1 MTGLTLSGVHA
12 YYGKSHIL
20 HGIDLTLDPG
30 EVVALLGRNGAGK
43 TTTIRTIAGLLPTA
57 EGQITFDGRAITNLR
72 ADTIA
77 RSGLITVP
85 ETRDIFAT
93 LTVRDNLMLAAR
105 RTSAGAGAMERVL
118 DTFPIIR
125 PLLKRLGGHL
135 SGGEQQ
141 MVAIA
146 RALLAEPKVVMLDEP
161 SQGLAPVMVDLVT
174 DVLTTLKKEN
184 MSMLLV
190 EQKLDVAMALCDRIY
205 VLDTGRIAHT
215 CSRSELADAPQLAQR
230 HLGIG

>member
-1 MTGLTLSGVHA
+1 MSSLTLADVHA
-12 YYGKSHIL
+12 FYGKSHIL
-20 HGIDLTLDPG
+20 HGIDLTLNPG

-43 TTTIRTIAGLLPTA
+43 TTTIRTAAGLLAAAQGTVTLD
-57 EGQITFDGRAITNLR
+57 GQDITNQR
-72 ADTIA
+72 ADLIA
-77 RSGLITVP
+77 RSGLVTVP
-85 ETRDIFAT
+85 ETRDIFST

-105 RTSAGAGAMERVL
+105 RTKSRSIDRVL

-125 PLLKRLGGHL
+125 PLLDRMGGHL

-161 SQGLAPVMVDLVT
+161 SQGLAPVMVDRVT
-174 DVLTTLKKEN
+174 EVLATLKREK

-205 VLDTGRIAHT
+205 VLDTGHIAHT
-215 CSRSELADAPQLAQR
+215 CTRDELADNPQIAQR
-230 HLGIG
+230 YLGIG

>member
-1 MTGLTLSGVHA
+1 MSSLTLSDIHA
-12 YYGKSHIL
+12 FYGKSHIL
-20 HGIDLTLDPG
+20 HGVNLTLNPG

-43 TTTIRTIAGLLPTA
+43 TTTIRTAAGLLPA
-57 EGQITFDGRAITNLR
+57 AQGKITLDGRDITNQR
-72 ADTIA
+72 ADAIA
-77 RSGLITVP
+77 RSGLVTVP
-85 ETRDIFAT
+85 ETRDIFST

-105 RTSAGAGAMERVL
+105 RTKGKSIDRVL
-118 DTFPIIR
+118 DIFPIIR
-125 PLLKRLGGHL
+125 PLLGRIGGHL

-146 RALLAEPKVVMLDEP
+146 RALLAEPQVVMLDEP
-161 SQGLAPVMVDLVT
+161 SQGLAPVMVDRVT
-174 DVLTTLKKEN
+174 EVLTTLKREQ

-215 CSRSELADAPQLAQR
+215 CTRNELADNPQIAQR
-230 HLGIG
+230 YLGIG